1 MSDKAITI
9 RQEKQD
15 AAPKDAQGWK
25 LHLTYLGAIWAAILL
40 LFFADARDIVG
51 IWWNSSTFNHCLL
64 ILPIL
69 IWLVARRKEEVI
81 VITPHYF
88 APGLIYMM
96 VASVGWLLGDFAGVA
111 LARQLALVMLLQGA
125 VITILGYNVS
135 RGLLF
140 PLFYAFF
147 MVPIGDEL
155 VPWLQTITA
164 DMCMFLL
171 NLVDIPAYIDGIF
184 ITTPTGYFRVAE
196 ACSGIE
202 FLIAMIAYGALVSN
216 ICFKSWIRRIT
227 FMILCVITPIIANGI
242 RAWGTIYIAHH
253 IGIEF
258 AAGFDHIF
266 YGWIFFA
273 LVLLLVMAIG
283 WRWFDKHIDEAAFD
297 PSALVGTPKYE
308 MPKNKALSSIAAI
321 MIIPFLWSSAIAAK
335 SSVVPDAL
343 IAPEISGWE
352 KTAYEPLYD
361 WQPYF
366 AGSNFNVGQ
375 RYRDSQGRIID
386 MAIIVFDRQEE
397 GRELI
402 GFGQGSI
409 GPDSDW
415 SWSANIDAPNGA
427 KGERITAPGPVSRDV
442 YSYYRVNGI
451 TTGSALT
458 VKLATLLSK
467 LTLSNQQSVAVLISA
482 EHKDGVDTKADMEK
496 FLTDLGTIDDLAD
509 RSAGIE

>member
-1 MSDKAITI
+1 MSDKAINI
-9 RQEKQD
+9 RQDIRD
-15 AAPKDAQGWK
+15 AAPLAAQGWR
-25 LHLTYLGAIWAAILL
+25 LHLTYLGAAWAAILL
-40 LFFADARDIVG
+40 LFFSDASDIVG

-69 IWLVARRKEEVI
+69 IWLVARRKEEVTA
-81 VITPHYF
+81 ITPHFF
-88 APGLIYMM
+88 APGLLYMAA
-96 VASVGWLLGDFAGVA
+96 ASTGWFLGELAGVA
-111 LARQLALVMLLQGA
+111 LARQLGLVMLLQGA

-140 PLFYAFF
+140 PLLYSFF

-171 NLVDIPAYIDGIF
+171 DLVGIPAYIDGIF

-216 ICFKSWIRRIT
+216 ICFKSWTRRIA
-227 FMILCVITPIIANGI
+227 FMILCVVMPIVANGI

-253 IGIEF
+253 TGIEF

-273 LVLLLVMAIG
+273 LVLVLVMAIG

-297 PSALVGTPKYE
+297 PSPLIGTPKYV
-308 MPKNKALSSIAAI
+308 MQHNKALLSIAAI
-321 MIIPFLWSSAIAAK
+321 MIVPFLWSSAIAAQ
-335 SSVVPDAL
+335 SSEVPDAV

-352 KTAYEPLYD
+352 KIAYEPLYD

-375 RYRDSQGRIID
+375 RYRDSEGRIVD

-402 GFGQGSI
+402 AFAQGAI

-415 SWSANIDAPNGA
+415 SWTANINAPEGA

-442 YSYYRVNGI
+442 YSYYRVNGT
-451 TTGSALT
+451 TTGSAIQ

-482 EHKDGVDTKADMEK
+482 EHRDGVDTSANMER
-496 FLTDLGTIDDLAD
+496 FLTDLGNIDDLAD
-509 RSAGIE
+509 SAAGIK

>member
-1 MSDKAITI
+1 MNKAITLG
-9 RQEKQD
+9 QEVPD
-15 AAPKDAQGWK
+15 SPPLAVPGWK
-25 LHLTYLGAIWAAILL
+25 LHLTCLAAAWAALII
-40 LFFADARDIVG
+40 LFFSDASDIVG

-64 ILPIL
+64 ILPII
-69 IWLVARRKEEVI
+69 IWVVIRRKEEVAA
-81 VITPHYF
+81 ITPHYF
-88 APGLIYMM
+88 APGLLYMAL
-96 VASVGWLLGDFAGVA
+96 ASMGWFLGELAGVA
-111 LARQLALVMLLQGA
+111 LARQLGLVMMLQGA

-147 MVPIGDEL
+147 MVPVGDEL

-171 NLVDIPAYIDGIF
+171 DIVGIPAYIDGIF

-216 ICFKSWIRRIT
+216 ICFKSWTRRIL
-227 FMILCVITPIIANGI
+227 FMILCIVTPIISNGL

-253 IGIEF
+253 TGIEF

-266 YGWIFFA
+266 FGWIFFA
-273 LVLLLVMAIG
+273 LVLALVMAVG

-297 PSALVGTPKYE
+297 PMPLVGAPKFV
-308 MPKNKALSSIAAI
+308 MQQSKALLSLFAI
-321 MIIPFLWSSAIAAK
+321 MIIPYLWSSAIAAQ
-335 SSVVPDAL
+335 SSQVPEAL
-343 IAPEISGWE
+343 VTPEIPGWQ
-352 KTAYEPLYD
+352 KITYEPLYD

-366 AGSNFNVGQ
+366 EGANFNVGQ
-375 RYRDSQGRIID
+375 RYRDGEGRIID

-397 GRELI
+397 GRELV
-402 GFGQGSI
+402 GFGQGAI
-409 GPDSDW
+409 GPKSDW
-415 SWSANIDAPNGA
+415 SWTANIDAPQGA
-427 KGERITAPGPVSRDV
+427 KAERITAPGPVSRDV
-442 YSYYRVNGI
+442 YSYYRVNGT
-451 TTGSALT
+451 TTGSAIQ

-467 LTLSNQQSVAVLISA
+467 LTFSNQQSVAVLISA
-482 EHKDGVDTKADMEK
+482 EHRDGFDSKSDMRE
-496 FLTDLGTIDDLAD
+496 FLADLGSIDDLAD